1 MRKMKYLQNS
11 KDVVFVKEGGIK
23 TNRFMKTTKTKTP
36 NILEKMMADKKA
48 IHKCIREGG
57 DLKKIAKERNIRFA
71 TPI

>member
-1 MRKMKYLQNS
+1 MLYLQE
-11 KDVVFVKEGGIK
+11 EGGIK